1 MEREEISEEPSG
13 RKKLL
18 LISYDFIG
26 QNMAGPGIRF
36 YELTKILSN
45 YCNVTLASPN
55 KIDIDASG
63 FKTFVYELNNFKTLQ
78 KNAETADMIL
88 IQGHL
93 LYYFPFLRNFKGKII
108 VDLYN
113 PFNLES
119 LEMYRNESFPER
131 IRIDKNN
138 LNLLNMQLAIGDFF
152 ICASEK
158 QRDYWI
164 GMLTAIGRVNPY
176 NYDDDSSFRNL
187 IDVVPFGIPSEIPEH
202 NKEMIRNVF
211 PKIKSDDKIVL
222 WGGGIWNWLDPITA
236 IKSIWELSRH
246 RTDVKLVFIGI
257 KHPDPKLPEMQKCI
271 EAINLSKELGLLDE
285 YVFFNEW
292 TPYDLR
298 QNFLLEADLGL
309 SIHQKRIE
317 TEFSYRTRAMDY
329 IWARLPIVTTEG
341 DSIAKLV
348 KEENIGE
355 VVKYENAQNL
365 SRVMDSIL
373 SNKSLREIYKKNLQ
387 KIASAFTWANAAK
400 PLVQYCIQADYAPDK
415 KKMMEMMNLQ
425 NRKMIDIVKENMAG
439 ITSALFITGNKFRD
453 SQYIDENE
461 LGKVFFIEVSED
473 AKSQKKE
480 QYDYEIQ
487 SNIKKAILKRTN
499 FDVAIVNNAF
509 IGITSKF
516 FFEFINIINLRLKS
530 DGILFFSIPE
540 RKGLSKLVNLTG
552 KAFDGSDTIDNFTIE
567 YILKNIGFEI
577 IEKGVYE
584 KYDSETGLAKA
595 FWEIGEI
602 YGNNELFE
610 LFNIKLKQDN
620 FKELKLLSK
629 FDILST
635 QELNMDKTI
644 KGKLKK
650 YFYLLT
656 SLYFENVRKS
666 FNDVMKSINNNIHL
680 QINTEINELNRKN
693 RERLMLIYFS
703 IFKKIES
710 EIKNLGYDIKE
721 IRNILEKVKEESG
734 EDMDVDSRIDML
746 CRDFENI
753 DSILGLHL
761 SNRYYLARK
770 I

>member
-1 MEREEISEEPSG
+1 MEREEISEELSG

-45 YCNVTLASPN
+45 YCDVTLASPN

-119 LEMYRNESFPER
+119 LEMYRNDSFPER

-285 YVFFNEW
+285 FVFFNEW

-373 SNKSLREIYKKNLQ
+373 SNKSLREIYKRNLQ
-387 KIASAFTWANAAK
+387 KIAPAFTWANAAK

-415 KKMMEMMNLQ
+415 KKMMELMNLQ
-425 NRKMIDIVKENMAG
+425 NRKMIDIVKENMTG

-516 FFEFINIINLRLKS
+516 FFEFINIINLRLKT

-552 KAFDGSDTIDNFTIE
+552 KTFDGSDTIDNFTIE

-595 FWEIGEI
+595 FSEIGEI

-610 LFNIKLKQDN
+610 LFDIKLRQDN

-666 FNDVMKSINNNIHL
+666 FNEVMKSINNNIHL

-721 IRNILEKVKEESG
+721 IRNILEKVKADSG